1 MHFPLA
7 DQLDYKTDTEVMNII
22 MEIVYEKCGVKISP
36 KEGDHRRYRRNFCSR
51 EKKV

>member
-1 MHFPLA
+1 
-7 DQLDYKTDTEVMNII
+7 

-51 EKKV
+51 EKKVWKKIQASFSQLQKLRL